1 MSCVNPPLSKKPP
14 KGFAWQCAFCSRKE
28 FQDIDTI
35 KSQQQ
40 QSSNKPAPRT
50 TNATMTKPVAKR
62 QTRTSARI
70 QSQQSMPTAT
80 DKNTMDT
87 NNPSQQP
94 PSQQPL
100 SDIKLN
106 ASNEKGTTT
115 HVPS

>member
-1 MSCVNPPLSKKPP
+1 MSCVNPPLLRKPP

-28 FQDIDTI
+28 FQDVDTI
-35 KSQQQ
+35 KSQQ

-50 TNATMTKPVAKR
+50 TNATTTKPVAKR

-70 QSQQSMPTAT
+70 QSQQSMPTTT
-80 DKNTMDT
+80 DKSMDT
-87 NNPSQQP
+87 NHNNPS
-94 PSQQPL
+94 PSQPPL